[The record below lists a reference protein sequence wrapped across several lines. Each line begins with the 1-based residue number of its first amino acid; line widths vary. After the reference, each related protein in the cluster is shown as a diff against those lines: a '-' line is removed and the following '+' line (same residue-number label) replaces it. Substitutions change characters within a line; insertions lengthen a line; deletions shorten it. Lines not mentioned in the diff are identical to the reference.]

1 MRLASPSLLPRS
13 AACFLLLAFG
23 GSAWAAELDPQAAK
37 APVAKKVPHTEV
49 LHGDTR
55 VDDYYWLREKT
66 NPEVIAYL
74 EAENAYTAAVMK
86 PTETF
91 QETLYREM
99 VGHIKET
106 DLTVP
111 HRQGDWFYYS
121 RTEQGKQYRIECRKH
136 GSLDAK
142 EEIILDLNEL
152 AKGQKFLNAGG
163 LRVSDDGNLLAYT
176 TDTTGFREYYLHVK
190 DLRTGELV
198 PDKFGKVSGVV
209 WATDDKTLFYTTED
223 EAKRSY
229 RLYRHV
235 LGSDKD
241 ELIYEEKDELYRL
254 GVSRTRDKAYIF
266 AVSTSSTTS
275 EFRALPADK
284 PTEALRVLLPREKDH
299 RYYVDHRDGLFYIRT
314 NKDAKNFR
322 LVTAP
327 ADDPQPKNWKE
338 MIAHRK
344 DVLLENVDLFKNHAV
359 LHERGNALQH
369 LRVLDLRTGK
379 DHEVAMPEQICSV
392 SGDAGNQEFD
402 TTVYRFNY
410 QSLVTPASVFDY
422 NLDSHERKLMK
433 QTEVLGGFDSSR
445 YASERVFATASDGTR
460 IPISLVYKK
469 GGKRDGTSPLL
480 LYGYGS
486 YGASLPVTFQSQ
498 RLSLL
503 DRGVIYAMAHIRGG
517 KEMGEEWHDQG
528 KMMNKRNTFT
538 DFIAAADYLVA
549 EKWAARDRLAIEGG
563 SAGGLLIG
571 ATLNLRPDL
580 CKAAVL
586 QVPFVDVINTMLDA
600 SLPLT
605 VGEFLEWGNPRI
617 EEQYEYMKTY
627 CPYTNV
633 AAKDYPAMLVRT
645 SLNDSQV
652 MYWEPAKY
660 VAKMRATRT
669 DKNVLL
675 LKVNMAAGHGG
686 SSGRYDALK
695 ENAFAYAFVLNQLG
709 ITE

>member
-1 MRLASPSLLPRS
+1 MRLVSTSFLPRTT
-13 AACFLLLAFG
+13 ACFLLLAFVAP
-23 GSAWAAELDPQAAK
+23 SRSAELDPQAAK
-37 APVAKKVPHTEV
+37 APVAKKVPHTETV
-49 LHGDTR
+49 NGDPR
-55 VDDYYWLREKT
+55 ADDYYWLREKT

-86 PTETF
+86 PTENF
-91 QETLYREM
+91 QEALYREM
-99 VGHIKET
+99 LGRIKQT

-121 RTEQGKQYRIECRKH
+121 RTEQGKQYRIECRKQ
-136 GSLDAK
+136 GSLEAK
-142 EEIILDLNEL
+142 EDVILDLNEL
-152 AKGQKFLNAGG
+152 AKGEKFLSVGG
-163 LRVSDDGNLLAYT
+163 LRVSDDGNLLAYA
-176 TDTTGFREYYLHVK
+176 TDTTGFREYYLHLK
-190 DLRTGELV
+190 DLRTGELL
-198 PDKFGKVSGVV
+198 PDQFGKVSTFV
-209 WATDDKTLFYTTED
+209 WATDNKTLFYTTED
-223 EAKRSY
+223 AAKRAY

-235 LGSDKD
+235 LGGDKD
-241 ELIYEEKDELYRL
+241 ELLYEEKDELYRL
-254 GVSRTRDKAYIF
+254 GLSRTRDKAFIL
-266 AVSTSSTTS
+266 AVSNSSTTS
-275 EFRALPADK
+275 EVRALPADK

-299 RYYVDHRDGLFYIRT
+299 RYFVDHRDGLFYLRT

-327 ADDPQPKNWKE
+327 ENDPQPKNWKE

-344 DVLLENVDLFKNHAV
+344 DTLLENVDVFKNHLV

-369 LRVLDLRTGK
+369 LRVLHLDTGK
-379 DHEVAMPEQICSV
+379 DHEVTMPEQICSIF
-392 SGDAGNQEFD
+392 GDAGNQEFD

-410 QSLVTPASVFDY
+410 QSLVTPPTVFDY
-422 NLDSHERKLMK
+422 GLDSHERKLMK
-433 QTEVLGGFDSSR
+433 QTEVLGGFDASR
-445 YASERVFATASDGTR
+445 YTSERVFATASDGTR

-469 GGKRDGTSPLL
+469 GGKRDGTSPML

-486 YGASLPVTFQSQ
+486 YGASLPINFQAQ

-503 DRGVIYAMAHIRGG
+503 DRGVIFAMAHIRGG
-517 KEMGEEWHDQG
+517 KEMGEEWHEQG
-528 KMMNKRNTFT
+528 KMLNKRNTFT

-549 EKWAARDRLAIEGG
+549 EKWTARDRLAIEGG

-571 ATLNLRPDL
+571 ATLNLRPDV

-586 QVPFVDVINTMLDA
+586 QVPFVDVINTMLDT

-617 EEQYEYMKTY
+617 KEQYDYMKTY
-627 CPYTNV
+627 CPYTNI